1 MLRLYWGFAHCHKS
15 GAKEDIAVLAEIK
28 QVEIKHI
35 KIPAAD
41 ALGFDAVMAIYQ
53 ALRPIMPAA
62 GRDGAC
68 QTAPR
73 LMDIL
78 DEFDGLVLDGFGV
91 INIGDGPIE
100 GIKTLLDAA
109 ASKAKP
115 VLVLTNGGSFSA
127 ERAFAKYQ
135 DWQLPIKRDDVLS
148 SRDALVAQLAG
159 SPEAPLAN
167 NDVIGCFGRVIEPLA
182 GKNIITYGHDDDF
195 WNRADVFVFLGAI
208 EWGESD
214 QAAFE
219 AGMMARPRPVHIAN
233 PDVTA
238 PQANDWF
245 SAEPGYWTARMIH
258 QAAIRA
264 IEVDV
269 RWYGKP
275 YQPAFD
281 LALARMARL
290 LEQPLNRKRIAMVG
304 DSLHTD
310 ILGGNAA
317 GMTSVL
323 VTDYGLFRS
332 HAALPYCMAC
342 DIRPDWLVNS
352 L

>member
-1 MLRLYWGFAHCHKS
+1 M
-15 GAKEDIAVLAEIK
+15 LAETK
-28 QVEIKHI
+28 QVEIKHV

-41 ALGFDAVMAIYQ
+41 ALGLDAVMEIYQ
-53 ALRPIMPAA
+53 ALRPTMPAA
-62 GRDGAC
+62 GKDGAC

-73 LMDIL
+73 LIDIL
-78 DEFDGLVLDGFGV
+78 DEFDGLVLDGYGV

-100 GIKTLLDAA
+100 GVKTLLDAA
-109 ASKAKP
+109 ISKAKP
-115 VLVLTNGGSFSA
+115 VLILTNGGSFSV
-127 ERAFAKYQ
+127 ERTFAKYQ
-135 DWQLPIKRDDVLS
+135 NWQLPIKRDDVLS
-148 SRDALVAQLAG
+148 SRDALVAQLTG
-159 SPEAPLAN
+159 SPEAPLATD
-167 NDVIGCFGRVIEPLA
+167 DVIGCFGRVIEPLA
-182 GKNIITYGHDDDF
+182 GKNIVIYGHHNDF
-195 WNRADVFVFLGAI
+195 WSRADAFVFLGAI

-214 QAAFE
+214 QTAFE
-219 AGMMARPRPVHIAN
+219 AAMMARPRPVHIAN

-238 PQANDWF
+238 PQANGQF
-245 SAEPGYWTARMIH
+245 SAEPGYWAARMM
-258 QAAIRA
+258 QKVAIRA
-264 IEVDV
+264 MEVDV

-290 LEQPLNRKRIAMVG
+290 LIQPLNRKRIAMVG

-323 VTDYGLFRS
+323 VTDHGLFRS
-332 HAALPYCMAC
+332 AAALPYCAAC
-342 DIRPDWLVNS
+342 DIRPDWVVNS

>member
-1 MLRLYWGFAHCHKS
+1 
-15 GAKEDIAVLAEIK
+15 VLAEIK
-28 QVEIKHI
+28 HI
-35 KIPAAD
+35 RIPAAD
-41 ALGFDAVMAIYQ
+41 ALGLDTVMALYQ
-53 ALRPIMPAA
+53 ALRPIMPAV
-62 GRDGAC
+62 GRGGAC
-68 QTAPR
+68 QTASR
-73 LMDIL
+73 LIDIL
-78 DEFDGLVLDGFGV
+78 NEFDGLVLDGYGV

-127 ERAFAKYQ
+127 ERVFVKYQ
-135 DWQLPIKRDDVLS
+135 DWQLPIKREDVLS

-159 SPEAPLAN
+159 SPDAPLAT
-167 NDVIGCFGRVIEPLA
+167 NDVIGCFGRVIEPLV
-182 GKNIITYGHDDDF
+182 GKNILIYGHDDDF
-195 WNRADVFVFLGAI
+195 WNRADAFVFLGAI

-219 AGMMARPRPVHIAN
+219 AAMVSRPRPVHIAN

-238 PQANDWF
+238 PQANDHF
-245 SAEPGYWTARMIH
+245 SAEPGYWAARMIQ
-258 QAAIRA
+258 QATIRA
-264 IEVDV
+264 VDVDV

-281 LALARMARL
+281 LALARMAKL
-290 LEQPLNRKRIAMVG
+290 LDQPLNRKRIAMVG

-310 ILGGNAA
+310 VLGGNAA

-323 VTDYGLFRS
+323 VTDHGLFRS
-332 HAALPYCMAC
+332 HAALPYCTAC
-342 DIRPDWLVNS
+342 DIRPDWVVNS

>member
-1 MLRLYWGFAHCHKS
+1 M
-15 GAKEDIAVLAEIK
+15 LAEIK
-28 QVEIKHI
+28 QVEIEHV

-41 ALGFDAVMAIYQ
+41 ALGLDAVMAIYQ
-53 ALRPIMPAA
+53 ALRPIMPVA

-73 LMDIL
+73 LIDIL
-78 DEFDGLVLDGFGV
+78 DEFDGLVLDGYGV

-159 SPEAPLAN
+159 SLEASLAT
-167 NDVIGCFGRVIEPLA
+167 DEVIGCFGRVIEPLA
-182 GKNIITYGHDDDF
+182 GKNILIYGREDDF
-195 WNRADVFVFLGAI
+195 WTRADAFVFLGAT

-219 AGMMARPRPVHIAN
+219 AAMMALSRPVQTSIL
-233 PDVTA
+233 VSTA
-238 PQANDWF
+238 ARALHHVRAETGDW
-245 SAEPGYWTARMIH
+245 SACM
-258 QAAIRA
+258 
-264 IEVDV
+264 
-269 RWYGKP
+269 
-275 YQPAFD
+275 
-281 LALARMARL
+281 
-290 LEQPLNRKRIAMVG
+290 
-304 DSLHTD
+304 SLHV
-310 ILGGNAA
+310 A
-317 GMTSVL
+317 VL
-323 VTDYGLFRS
+323 
-332 HAALPYCMAC
+332 A
-342 DIRPDWLVNS
+342 I
-352 L
+352 